1 MTKSFGYELMIE
13 IISLKK
19 DVDFVLKTAQ
29 DHIDELKVHR
39 DNAHKQNMHGP
50 EYELSEYIWQLRNV
64 KIAFDTGVSLNLERL
79 AAEIEAGAMQVD
91 KQMASIMDSKRGLEE
106 LIKSNQRES
115 ALSAIK
121 TAPDFIEIMNNS
133 FDENLKRIKDM
144 DERWQKRK
152 S

>member
-1 MTKSFGYELMIE
+1 MTELFRYDLMIE

-29 DHIDELKVHR
+29 DRIDELEIHR
-39 DNAHKQNMHGP
+39 ENARKQNMQGP
-50 EYELSEYIWQLRNV
+50 EYKLSEYIEQLRDV
-64 KIAFDTGVSLNLERL
+64 KTDFDTGVALNLERL
-79 AAEIEAGAMQVD
+79 ATEIEAEAMQVTE
-91 KQMASIMDSKRGLEE
+91 KTKSIGGSKRGLEE

-133 FDENLKRIKDM
+133 FEENLKRIKEM

-152 S
+152 L